1 MKIKSSNSTE
11 AILSEIG
18 ERLTKQRIAS
28 GYTQAS
34 LARHADV
41 SKRTIERLES
51 GASIQMSTMIQ
62 ILRAFDLLTAFDSGI
77 PSKPR
82 THTPEEKHKRGLA
95 PINHKPDK
103 STKNNELKQ
112 ASRNRWSWE
121 SKS

>member
-62 ILRAFDLLTAFDSGI
+62 ILRAFDLLTAFDSSI
-77 PSKPR
+77 PSRPKTVISAVKAKKKPDVTVTPDQDVSIKRSRSWGFEDKPR
-82 THTPEEKHKRGLA
+82 
-95 PINHKPDK
+95 
-103 STKNNELKQ
+103 
-112 ASRNRWSWE
+112 
-121 SKS
+121 